1 MLLTLL
7 VFIKIPLSVFPWV
20 FLWRSGVEV
29 FWGFGAKI
37 KPAFCDVWSVG
48 VLSVELSDWVLVEID
63 CSFLDGEVVIFGIG
77 RPYGPG
83 FGWMSPE
90 SAISLLRYRCVTM
103 SDLNLILGGN
113 LIRGFKVR
121 A

>member
-1 MLLTLL
+1 M
-7 VFIKIPLSVFPWV
+7 
-20 FLWRSGVEV
+20 

-48 VLSVELSDWVLVEID
+48 VLSIELSDWVLVELA

-90 SAISLLRYRCVTM
+90 SAISLLRYRWVRI
-103 SDLNLILGGN
+103 SDLSWILGGS
-113 LIRGFKVR
+113 LIRGLKVR

>member
-1 MLLTLL
+1 MEGFSYNVVTEGY
-7 VFIKIPLSVFPWV
+7 KDSTAMDIP
-20 FLWRSGVEV
+20 
-29 FWGFGAKI
+29 
-37 KPAFCDVWSVG
+37 
-48 VLSVELSDWVLVEID
+48 VLSD
-63 CSFLDGEVVIFGIG
+63 GIG

-90 SAISLLRYRCVTM
+90 SDISLLRYRCVTM